1 MLKQSSAIRY
11 RLSHILAVHWWSF
24 FAQYHKWVRP
34 EVFETVRKITACR
47 TPVLGFHLYGCPDC
61 GFMRVMPHSCKSRF
75 CPTCGKQASDQW
87 AQQVLSTL
95 LDVHYHH
102 LVFSVPWELRPLIL
116 LNRKVT
122 LNLLFRAAVKS
133 VQDWAT
139 SQCCMRMGII
149 LVLHTFGSDLK
160 FHPHLHVIVTG
171 GGLSLD
177 GQRWIALDPRFLMP
191 HSGLKKRWRYNVVSM
206 LREHNKKGLLR
217 FPATASYLKNMP
229 CFNSL
234 LNKLY
239 TKYVWYVFIGA
250 SLVDPGPSIHYVG
263 RYTKRAVLAEY
274 RITFYDGKHIRFR
287 YRDYAAG
294 GKTSYKTLLVN
305 TFIARLIR
313 HIPDKHFPMI
323 RHAGLFAN
331 RHKATYLSLCR
342 AALNQKEKSLSK
354 SAFPTWQQRQTDY
367 TGQDPFICPV
377 CQSPLIL
384 YDIVFGAHRHLRLLW
399 EYVHRQPLAPG

>member
-1 MLKQSSAIRY
+1 MLSHSPIIRY
-11 RLSHILAVHWWSF
+11 RLAYIFAMHWWSF

-34 EVFETVRKITACR
+34 EVFEAVRKIVACR
-47 TPVLGFHLYGCPDC
+47 TPVLGFHLYGCPSC
-61 GFMRVMPHSCKSRF
+61 GFMHIKPHSCKSRF
-75 CPTCGKQASDQW
+75 CPTCGKQATDQW
-87 AQQVLSTL
+87 ADHVLNNL

-102 LVFSVPWELRPLIL
+102 LVFSVPWELRPIIL

-122 LNLLFRAAVKS
+122 LNLLAQAAVKS
-133 VQDWAT
+133 IQDWAK
-139 SQCCMRMGII
+139 SQCGMCMGII

-177 GQRWIALDPRFLMP
+177 GTRWIALNPKFLMP
-191 HSGLKKRWRYNVVSM
+191 HSGLKKRWRYNVVTL
-206 LREHNKKGLLR
+206 LREQNKKGLLR
-217 FPATASYLKNMP
+217 FPSTASYLKKTP
-229 CFNSL
+229 CFNSF
-234 LNKLY
+234 LNKIY
-239 TKYVWYVFIGA
+239 QYVWYVFIGA

-274 RITFYDGKHIRFR
+274 RITFYDGKHIRFQ

-294 GKTSYKTLLVN
+294 GKTTYKTLSVN
-305 TFIARLIR
+305 AFIGRLIR

-331 RHKATYLSLCR
+331 RHKATYLPLCR
-342 AALNQKEKSLSK
+342 AALGHKEEPS
-354 SAFPTWQQRQTDY
+354 PEPVPTTWQQRQTEY
-367 TGQDPFICPV
+367 TGRDPLICPR
-377 CQSPLIL
+377 CQTPLVL
-384 YDIVFGAHRHLRLLW
+384 YEVAFGTHRPLHLLW